1 MRMHYSQAYNRFSV
15 QTRDFATWLLGDPY
29 EGDLLMRRALLELC
43 ADKKQPEHEKE
54 IREWLA
60 VELVSLALEHNQ
72 CPIAA
77 ADDPEQR
84 DDEEPEDDDDADDDG
99 EDIDLAS
106 DDLDESAA

>member
-1 MRMHYSQAYNRFSV
+1 MHYANAYNRFATE
-15 QTRDFATWLLGDPY
+15 TRDFATWLLADPY
-29 EGDLLMRRALLELC
+29 EGDLLMRRALLAFC
-43 ADKKQPEHEKE
+43 ADKKQPTDEKE

-77 ADDPEQR
+77 DDDPEMR
-84 DDEEPEDDDDADDDG
+84 DDDEPEDTDD

-106 DDLDESAA
+106 HDLDDDDAAA